1 LRLLVDHIVWGA
13 PDLEVGMA
21 EAERLFGTLPVRG
34 GSHAGLGTCNAL
46 LGLADG
52 RYLEIL
58 APDPAQPAAGTPGR
72 LAERLADRLA
82 DLSHPALITW
92 ALACPD
98 LPAVAERLEAA
109 GLTTRGPVPVQRRT
123 PAGEQVEWDLLFAG
137 GHDYGSLFPFFI
149 HWRGTPHPS
158 LDLMPVA
165 TLEGLKLASPHARSL
180 RRLLG
185 NLDVPLS
192 VVESTEAVMS
202 VTLETAHGAVTLETV
217 PAALDLRF
225 G

>member
-1 LRLLVDHIVWGA
+1 VTALPRLAIDHIVWGA
-13 PDLEVGMA
+13 PDLESGMA
-21 EAERLFGTLPVRG
+21 AAERLFGALPVLG
-34 GSHAGLGTCNAL
+34 GSHPGIGTRNAL

-58 APDPAQPAAGTPGR
+58 APDPAQPLAGTLGQ
-72 LAERLADRLA
+72 RLA
-82 DLSHPALITW
+82 DLSHPALVTW
-92 ALACPD
+92 AVACPD
-98 LPAVAERLEAA
+98 LPAVAHRLQAA
-109 GLTTRGPVPVQRRT
+109 GLTTRGPVRLQRNT
-123 PAGEQVEWDLLFAG
+123 PAGEPLEWDLLFAG
-137 GHDYGSLFPFFI
+137 GHSFGALFPFFI

-158 LDLMPVA
+158 LDLAPVA
-165 TLEGLKLASPHARSL
+165 ALEGLTLESPHARAL

-192 VVESTEAVMS
+192 VVESPEPALR
-202 VTLETAHGAVTLETV
+202 VTLETTHGPLALETV